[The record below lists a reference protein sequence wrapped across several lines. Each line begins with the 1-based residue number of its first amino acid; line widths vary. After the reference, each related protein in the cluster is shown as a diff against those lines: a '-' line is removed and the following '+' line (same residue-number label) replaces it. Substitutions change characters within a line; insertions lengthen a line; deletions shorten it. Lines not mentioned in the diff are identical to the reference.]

1 MKIKKIL
8 SFMPSIVFF
17 VLMVFLIVCIAQG
30 AQIQKSNKD
39 AREYV
44 YQKWING
51 SKERKTMA
59 DEFNKKCIEPLNRL
73 SKPGNYRV
81 KPSDCAKLNNL
92 DVVYQIEKEA
102 SSVIKSMSWPSSALF
117 EFVPFNQS

>member
-8 SFMPSIVFF
+8 SFMPSIAFF
-17 VLMVFLIVCIAQG
+17 VFMVFVIVCIAQG

-39 AREYV
+39 VREYV

-51 SKERKTMA
+51 SKERKLMA

-73 SKPGNYRV
+73 SKPGDYRV
-81 KPSDCAKLNNL
+81 KPLDCAKINNL
-92 DVVYQIEKEA
+92 EEVYLIEKEA
-102 SSVIKSMSWPSSALF
+102 YSVIKSMSWPSSAVF
-117 EFVPFNQS
+117 YMVPFDQS